1 MHGKTVVITGATS
14 GVGQAAAEKLAS
26 MGARIVA
33 VARDRARGEATVASI
48 RKAGP
53 AVDHAIHY
61 ADLSRIS
68 EMKRVGREITA
79 AEPRIDV
86 LINNAGAAFNKRRVT
101 EDGLELTF
109 ATNHI
114 AYFVL
119 THALVPSIK
128 AAAPSRIVSTSSM
141 TYAWAKLDL
150 NDLQSE
156 KKFDGMDVY
165 AKSKLANVL
174 FTLEL
179 SRRLEGMGVTANCL
193 HPGFVKTRLGS
204 EDGGISNVFG
214 ISTSGAIS
222 PEDGSRTTVY
232 LASSPEV
239 ANVSGRYFS
248 NCREE
253 KLKDDA
259 RDMEL
264 AKRLWDATERIVGF
278 QW

>member
-1 MHGKTVVITGATS
+1 MQGKTVVITGATS

-33 VARDRARGEATVASI
+33 VARDRTRGVATLARI

-53 AVDHAIHY
+53 TADHTIHY

-68 EMKRVGREITA
+68 EMKRVGQEIAA

-119 THALVPSIK
+119 THELLPSIK
-128 AAAPSRIVSTSSM
+128 TAAPSRIVSTSSM
-141 TYAWAKLDL
+141 TYAWAQLDL
-150 NDLQSE
+150 DDLQAE

-179 SRRLEGMGVTANCL
+179 AHRLEGTGVTANCL

-214 ISTSGAIS
+214 IPTSGAIS
-222 PEDGSRTTVY
+222 PEDGARTTVY

-239 ANVSGRYFS
+239 ANVSGQYFS
-248 NCREE
+248 NCRAEQLTE
-253 KLKDDA
+253 YA
-259 RDMEL
+259 RNIDL
-264 AKRLWDATERIVGF
+264 GKHLWDATERLVGLG
-278 QW
+278 W

>member
-1 MHGKTVVITGATS
+1 MQGKTIVITGATS
-14 GVGQAAAEKLAS
+14 GVGQAAAEKLAA

-33 VARDRARGEATVASI
+33 VARNRDRGEATLARL

-53 AVDHAIHY
+53 KADHAIHY
-61 ADLSRIS
+61 ADLSRIT
-68 EMKRVGREITA
+68 EMRRVGGEIAA

-86 LINNAGAAFNKRRVT
+86 LINNAGAAFKARRVT
-101 EDGLELTF
+101 EDGLEATF
-109 ATNHI
+109 ATNHV

-119 THALVPSIK
+119 TNALLENIK
-128 AAAPSRIVSTSSM
+128 AAAPSRIINTASM

-150 NDLQSE
+150 DDLQPQ

-179 SRRLEGMGVTANCL
+179 ARRLEGTGVTVNCL

-204 EDGGISNVFG
+204 EDGGITNVFG
-214 ISTSGAIS
+214 LSTSGAIS
-222 PEDGSRTTVY
+222 PDEGARTTVY

-239 ANVSGRYFS
+239 AKVSGQYFS
-248 NCREE
+248 SSRPE
-253 KLKDDA
+253 KLTEYA
-259 RDMEL
+259 RNMDL
-264 AKRLWDATERIVGF
+264 AKRLWEATERIAPRP
-278 QW
+278 